1 MKYIYEKKKYIYIH
15 MKCCGGGRWRISS
28 SDSSLGINIIYIS
41 CLKRKLCT
49 ELIYYYC
56 YLLLLLFAIIIIIII
71 IINII
76 ILIIIINIIL
86 SYHIII
92 VPIVLHYFFYFSP
105 SLSLTHTHTH
115 SLSLSHTHNLSFLCS
130 FSNRVTEDFSLSLS
144 FVANERRVREDT
156 YFCVYT
162 IARVLC
168 MYAILRVHFVY
179 VCATDSDIACMHRKY
194 VCFGTCVRA
203 CVPVFFRICSMY
215 IYVNIHVYVCVSICS
230 LASKSVREYEA
241 E

>member
-105 SLSLTHTHTH
+105 SLSHTHTHTL
-115 SLSLSHTHNLSFLCS
+115 SLTLSHTQSLFSLFFFESRDWRLFPLSFL
-130 FSNRVTEDFSLSLS
+130 R
-144 FVANERRVREDT
+144 
-156 YFCVYT
+156 
-162 IARVLC
+162 
-168 MYAILRVHFVY
+168 
-179 VCATDSDIACMHRKY
+179 
-194 VCFGTCVRA
+194 G
-203 CVPVFFRICSMY
+203 
-215 IYVNIHVYVCVSICS
+215 
-230 LASKSVREYEA
+230 
-241 E
+241 